1 MRHHKAFINDNHN
14 HNNHNHGSKNHN
26 QQKKTVG
33 ANEWRKDP
41 QRIWTRTTRW
51 KSRSRWTREEEILIC
66 ECWIETSENS
76 DIKVDRNENSI
87 NGDCQ
92 KFDAIYKHLERK
104 SGENEVDHIET
115 ANTISSA
122 QIASSLIYAYEAKKE
137 KELAY
142 MECKELE
149 FLMIDPESLP
159 EPKASII

>member
-76 DIKVDRNENSI
+76 DIK
-87 NGDCQ
+87 
-92 KFDAIYKHLERK
+92 
-104 SGENEVDHIET
+104 
-115 ANTISSA
+115 A
-122 QIASSLIYAYEAKKE
+122 QIASSLIYAYEVKKE

-142 MECKELE
+142 TECKELE

-159 EPKASII
+159 EPKATLSERNKKR